1 MRTYLALLIGQLV
14 TVVVVEIDAVVV
26 GPSGGCGYVWSVG
39 NTIVAWGGGSRRRR
53 HHSQL

>member
-1 MRTYLALLIGQLV
+1 MRTYLALLSGQLV